1 MFGPCPI
8 LFSRILGCTSVEN
21 EPILPLHVLPDGP
34 VAAGDVGRLLV
45 ISEVTWQQV
54 GHRTRAAHSQAV
66 RISRLS
72 FCKVQIVKNKTKW
85 SSDAA
90 AKIQQICLTLFM
102 YLCLYMYMLCN
113 VMLIPVIGSCTCRT
127 LE

>member
-8 LFSRILGCTSVEN
+8 LYSRILGFTSVEN
-21 EPILPLHVLPDGP
+21 EPVLLLRVLPDGP

-85 SSDAA
+85 SSDAE

>member
-1 MFGPCPI
+1 MI
-8 LFSRILGCTSVEN
+8 FSIEFYFKNLKKSLRLDRRLSNWTHSCQPWTLRCQSQVSGIPKLTKGKLSWFTSVEN
-21 EPILPLHVLPDGP
+21 ESVLPLRVPPDGP

-72 FCKVQIVKNKTKW
+72 FCKVHSEKQDQMVFR
-85 SSDAA
+85 
-90 AKIQQICLTLFM
+90 C
-102 YLCLYMYMLCN
+102 
-113 VMLIPVIGSCTCRT
+113 GS
-127 LE
+127 